1 LKVTGDRPGTQDRH
15 FWVPEYTASSPQS
28 STSNGVPPSE
38 VTASTMVRQPC
49 RCASAAKVW
58 ASDCAPVEVSAC
70 TNARTLASGLAL
82 STDSTLLAS
91 TAAPQLS
98 STITAMP
105 PQRSTFSFMRPPKT
119 PFWQTTTLSPG
130 ST

>member
-1 LKVTGDRPGTQDRH
+1 QYPSTNAKSMNQLWTLVLRALTASRARSLKVTGDRPGTQDRH

-70 TNARTLASGLAL
+70 TNARTLA
-82 STDSTLLAS
+82 
-91 TAAPQLS
+91 
-98 STITAMP
+98 
-105 PQRSTFSFMRPPKT
+105 
-119 PFWQTTTLSPG
+119 
-130 ST
+130 